1 VVTAMTDPSRPPVPD
16 HAPGR
21 AQADCFLDF
30 NVALHE
36 IKAGNGTA
44 EHYATVALGVRY
56 VAELRATPRV
66 PAPLAS
72 ARRPSR

>member
-1 VVTAMTDPSRPPVPD
+1 VVTAMTDPSRPPSVSD

-21 AQADCFLDF
+21 AQQVDGCLDF
-30 NVALHE
+30 NRALRA
-36 IKAGNGTA
+36 IKNGKGQPEDYEDA
-44 EHYATVALGVRY
+44 VLAARY
-56 VAELRATPRV
+56 VAELRATP